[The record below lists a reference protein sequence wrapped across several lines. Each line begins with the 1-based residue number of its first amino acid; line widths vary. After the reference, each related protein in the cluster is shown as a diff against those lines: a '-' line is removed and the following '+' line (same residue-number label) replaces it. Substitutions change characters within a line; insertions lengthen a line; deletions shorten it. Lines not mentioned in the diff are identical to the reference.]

1 MAHSSLS
8 MELLRKAA
16 ESVVKSCLNVKAGET
31 FFIITDT
38 ETKVIGEAIFEKGL
52 EAGAETLMVLMK
64 PRSRHGEEPPSPV
77 AEMWQHVDVFVAPTK
92 YSLTHTQARKKA
104 TERGARG
111 ATMPGITPE
120 IFVKG
125 LAVDYNQIKERN
137 ERLLRVLEGAREVK
151 VESPGGTRISFSV
164 EGRKFIADSGILH
177 EKGAFGN
184 LPAGEVFVAPVEGT
198 ASGVVVFDGS
208 VAGVGILK
216 EPIKITVKDGFAV
229 EFKGGEEA
237 LKLESI
243 LRNVG
248 LREAFNIAEFG
259 IGTNPGA
266 EIVGNIL
273 MDEKVF
279 GTVHIALGDNS
290 TIGGR
295 VKAGIHLDGII
306 RKPTVYV
313 DGKLIIKEGAF
324 VV

>member
-1 MAHSSLS
+1 MHLTLPE
-8 MELLRKAA
+8 ELFKKAA
-16 ESVVKSCLNVKAGET
+16 ESVVKSCLNVKAGEA
-31 FFIITDT
+31 FLIITDT
-38 ETKVIGEAIFEKGL
+38 ETKVIGEVIFEKGL

-64 PRSRHGEEPPSPV
+64 PRSRHGEEPPTAV
-77 AEMWQHVDVFVAPTK
+77 AEMWQYVDVFVAPTK

-104 TERGARG
+104 TEKGVRG

-125 LAVDYNQIKERN
+125 LAADYNQIKERN
-137 ERLLRVLEGAREVK
+137 ERLLRILEGARMVR
-151 VESPGGTRISFSV
+151 VESPSGTNVLFSV

-177 EKGAFGN
+177 ERGSFGN
-184 LPAGEVFVAPVEGT
+184 LPAGEIFVAPVEGT
-198 ASGVVVFDGS
+198 ANGIVVFDGS
-208 VAGVGILK
+208 VAGIGILK
-216 EPIKITVKDGFAV
+216 EPVKIVVKEGFAV
-229 EFKGGEEA
+229 EFKGGTEA
-237 LKLESI
+237 QKLESI

-248 LREAFNIAEFG
+248 LKEAFNIAEFG

-290 TIGGR
+290 TIGGK

-306 RKPTVYV
+306 KKPTVYV
-313 DGKLIIKEGAF
+313 NEKLIIKEGVF